1 MSGGYQSGTTEIS
14 GNVSVSSSS
23 SFPTPSAT
31 QTIVNY
37 GASGT
42 TIQSAS
48 DTLIRT
54 NTASKVFYMTHM
66 QVYAGGGFTMT
77 IKDNGTTLYVVGNI
91 PTGTVAPLVLE
102 FATPL
107 KFSTNVQ
114 FRANAGTPQIYFG
127 FTGWEE

>member
-1 MSGGYQSGTTEIS
+1 MPDISYGSPTIDGEIQIQAS
-14 GNVSVSSSS
+14 TQ
-23 SFPTPSAT
+23 FQTPGAN

-54 NTASKVFYMTHM
+54 NTASKVFYMTHL
-66 QVYAGGGFTMT
+66 QVYAGGGFTMS
-77 IKDNGTTLYVVGNI
+77 IKDNGTLLYVLGNV
-91 PTGTVAPLVLE
+91 PTGTVAPIVLI
-102 FATPL
+102 FPTPL

-114 FRANAGTPQIYFG
+114 FRANSGTPQIYFG